1 MQPLLFC
8 IDFERKFL
16 GQLFFFN
23 HKIKL
28 GKQGIIWEI
37 WYILI
42 GLENKGKEGIKDMK
56 VDLVKKGTV
65 LTAQMQ
71 GEIDH
76 HAAAEIRTK
85 VDAYITG
92 SNVEYLVLDFSQV
105 SFMDSSGIGM
115 VMGRYQNMKRLG
127 GELCI
132 VGVQSSVK
140 RILDMSGLTGII
152 PLYPNQ
158 EAFLEVVK

>member
-1 MQPLLFC
+1 
-8 IDFERKFL
+8 
-16 GQLFFFN
+16 
-23 HKIKL
+23 
-28 GKQGIIWEI
+28 
-37 WYILI
+37 
-42 GLENKGKEGIKDMK
+42 MK
-56 VDLVKKGTV
+56 VDFVKKGIV

-92 SNVEYLVLDFSQV
+92 SNVQTLVMDFSQV

-127 GELCI
+127 GKLCI
-132 VGVQSSVK
+132 VGLQQSVK
-140 RILDMSGLTGII
+140 RIVEMAGLTGVI
-152 PLYPNQ
+152 PVYENQ
-158 EAFLEVVK
+158 EAFLEEMKNEI